1 MAEEEVRRNALA
13 AMLEDGGHF
22 WRQTQ
27 SGRAWQIVSQ
37 IAIQTSLPLDASLPL
52 TPTTSKCI
60 FNTILLLLF
69 DNEAGILLHFSN
81 FFPFV
86 SLVGI
91 LEHLQFWRAKNM
103 SIKFS
108 LRSVACIDSI

>member
-1 MAEEEVRRNALA
+1 MAVEEEVRRNALA

-81 FFPFV
+81 FF
-86 SLVGI
+86 SLCFISRNSRTPAI
-91 LEHLQFWRAKNM
+91 LCAK
-103 SIKFS
+103 KY
-108 LRSVACIDSI
+108 VD